1 MNIMK
6 KNVILILTIFL
17 VIIVVIGYGIYN
29 RRASISK
36 SSIENKAYESFYN
49 QQVLGTDVISIINKA
64 VDSNEKNSVGK
75 DEKGNYIENN
85 ENSIK
90 IDIKFKELDQ
100 IITMERINEV
110 GMQQFWQNYGA
121 LNFKCTKI
129 EYHKKTN
136 NVRYL
141 YFEQI

>member
-64 VDSNEKNSVGK
+64 VDSNEKNSVQK
-75 DEKGNYIENN
+75 DEKGNYIENSKN
-85 ENSIK
+85 
-90 IDIKFKELDQ
+90 
-100 IITMERINEV
+100 
-110 GMQQFWQNYGA
+110 
-121 LNFKCTKI
+121 
-129 EYHKKTN
+129 
-136 NVRYL
+136 
-141 YFEQI
+141 

>member
-75 DEKGNYIENN
+75 DEKGNYIEND

>member
-1 MNIMK
+1 MK

-64 VDSNEKNSVGK
+64 VDSNEKNSVEK
-75 DEKGNYIENN
+75 DEKGNYIEND

>member
-1 MNIMK
+1 MK

-29 RRASISK
+29 RRESISK

-64 VDSNEKNSVGK
+64 VDSNEKNSVEK
-75 DEKGNYIENN
+75 DEKGNYIEND

>member
-64 VDSNEKNSVGK
+64 VDSNEKNSVEK
-75 DEKGNYIENN
+75 DEKGNYIEND

>member
-1 MNIMK
+1 MK

>member
-1 MNIMK
+1 MK

-64 VDSNEKNSVGK
+64 VDSNEKNSVEK
-75 DEKGNYIENN
+75 DEKGNYIEND

-129 EYHKKTN
+129 AYHKKTN

>member
-1 MNIMK
+1 MK

-29 RRASISK
+29 RRTSISK

-64 VDSNEKNSVGK
+64 VDSNEKNSVEK
-75 DEKGNYIENN
+75 DEKGNYIEND

>member
-1 MNIMK
+1 MK

-64 VDSNEKNSVGK
+64 VDSNEKNTVEK
-75 DEKGNYIENN
+75 DEKGNYIEND

>member
-1 MNIMK
+1 MK

-75 DEKGNYIENN
+75 DEKGNYIEND

>member
-1 MNIMK
+1 MK

-64 VDSNEKNSVGK
+64 VDSNEKNSVEK
-75 DEKGNYIENN
+75 DEKGNYIEND

-141 YFEQI
+141 YF

>member
-1 MNIMK
+1 MK

-17 VIIVVIGYGIYN
+17 VIIVVIVYGIYN

-49 QQVLGTDVISIINKA
+49 HQVLGTDVISIINKA

>member
-1 MNIMK
+1 MK

-64 VDSNEKNSVGK
+64 VDSNEKNSVEK

>member
-1 MNIMK
+1 MK

-29 RRASISK
+29 RRTSISK

>member
-64 VDSNEKNSVGK
+64 VDSNEKNSVEK